1 MKKYWPYLGDSTLFT
16 FPFHDEKSLEKS
28 YNDYKKSL
36 EKMERQGVCRQ
47 IFVNN
52 AYAFE
57 FTKNRRAG

>member
-1 MKKYWPYLGDSTLFT
+1 MKKKWPYYGDRTLYIFS
-16 FPFHDEKSLEKS
+16 FHDEKSLEKS
-28 YNDYKKSL
+28 YKKYKKSL

-57 FTKNRRAG
+57 FTKRR